1 SRIQQTRVL
10 LDEALSRHSLVLLDS
25 RRVAHQILDHACRA
39 VRFDHLHRKLRQT
52 AIVVDRA
59 RYYGSSAKRALLH
72 LFRCHRHNVLG
83 NNVGRHHI
91 KVLVEV
97 LIAAPLNFIDVI
109 Q

>member
-1 SRIQQTRVL
+1 
-10 LDEALSRHSLVLLDS
+10 
-25 RRVAHQILDHACRA
+25 
-39 VRFDHLHRKLRQT
+39 
-52 AIVVDRA
+52 VVNRA
-59 RYYGSSAKRALLH
+59 RYYGSSAERALLH